1 MLLDSLLEFLE
12 DRIEIG
18 EDIAVACAFLQDM
31 VKQAHANY
39 EFFGVFF
46 GDIALGG
53 YFLGHCSQI
62 VVAAEVE
69 VHHFL
74 NLAVYYFG
82 NVEMVGTFFFVAVT
96 ITVHNSLCFLL
107 AYDKQHFRAKCSAQR
122 VKRHFSNCLN
132 LLYRF
137 LFLCLLFGNEF
148 F

>member
-18 EDIAVACAFLQDM
+18 EDIAVACAFLEYM

-53 YFLGHCSQI
+53 YFLGHGSQI
-62 VVAAEVE
+62 VVTAEVE

-74 NLAVYYFG
+74 NLAVHNFG
-82 NVEMVGTFFFVAVT
+82 DIEVVGTFFFVAVT

-107 AYDKQHFRAKCSAQR
+107 AYDKHHFRAKCSAQR
-122 VKRHFSNCLN
+122 VKRHFSNCLK
-132 LLYRF
+132 LFYRF